1 MAIKLHQPATAANQ
15 ARWRVC
21 FWCRCV
27 FCFLLLILHSLAVGL
42 QGAEANAASTG
53 TNTSYVLTV
62 NDLVEIKV
70 YKEDDLSAKTRVDQ
84 DGTIALHL
92 IGSVPVSGRTI
103 AEARET
109 IRGLYE
115 KDYLVSANIT
125 LTLLE
130 SSRTNKA
137 EAKPKLKF
145 TARGEVKK
153 PGVIEF
159 PENEKL
165 DLVNAIALAGDF
177 TTLANQKKVTV
188 RRTEG
193 NTQKVYE
200 LDVQAMIRDV
210 KAKPFE
216 IKPGDLIEVRQT
228 VF

>member
-1 MAIKLHQPATAANQ
+1 MFAFLCAAE
-15 ARWRVC
+15 
-21 FWCRCV
+21 F
-27 FCFLLLILHSLAVGL
+27 GL
-42 QGAEANAASTG
+42 QASQTNATNLA

-62 NDLVEIKV
+62 NDLVEVKV
-70 YKEDDLSAKTRVDQ
+70 YKEDDLTTKTRVDQ
-84 DGTIALHL
+84 DGTIALPL
-92 IGSVPVSGRTI
+92 IGAIPISGLTV
-103 AEARET
+103 AVARES
-109 IRGLYE
+109 IRLSYE
-115 KDYLVSANIT
+115 KDYLVSANVT

-130 SSRTNKA
+130 SSKTNKA
-137 EAKPKLKF
+137 DAKPKLKF

-177 TTLANQKKVTV
+177 TTLANQQRVTV

-193 NTQKVYE
+193 NVQRVYE
-200 LDVQAMIRDV
+200 LDVRAMIRDV

-216 IKPGDLIEVRQT
+216 VKPGDVIEVRQT